1 MTVAD
6 DIKAIEKKV
15 GVWLDPTHIVLILG
29 LAAALLV
36 GVYFFESKQVSIA
49 EGKAAVATA
58 VAKQAKDDALAS
70 NEQNKEL
77 QAQKD
82 AVIAQL
88 QSANA
93 SLTQANTKL
102 ADAMKAEAA
111 ALANQKSVDKTMP
124 PTEQAARWATLVPG
138 AQVAPTPTGFAIDS
152 TGGVNTLLQLEELP
166 VVTKELAQA
175 NQQID
180 NDKQV
185 ISNDALVLKAEQDK
199 HASDVA
205 NDGKQLVAAQDE
217 TKKVQAD
224 FTVYKKKARRNI
236 IRAYVAGVVS
246 GVVLRKVLGF

>member
-1 MTVAD
+1 MTIAD
-6 DIKAIEKKV
+6 DIKAIEKKI
-15 GVWLDPTHIVLILG
+15 WLDPTHIVLMLG
-29 LAAALLV
+29 LAAALFV

-58 VAKQAKDDALAS
+58 VAEQAKQDAKAS
-70 NEQNKEL
+70 DVQNKEL

-88 QSANA
+88 QNANA
-93 SLTQANTKL
+93 SLTVANTKL

-124 PTEQAARWATLVPG
+124 PTQQAARWATLVPG
-138 AQVAPTPTGFAIDS
+138 AQVASTPTGFEVDA
-152 TGGVNTLLQLEELP
+152 TGGLNTILQLEELP
-166 VVTKELAQA
+166 VVTKELALA
-175 NQQID
+175 NQQLD

-199 HASDVA
+199 HASDVT

-224 FTVYKKKARRNI
+224 FTVYKKKCTRGKL
-236 IRAYVAGVVS
+236 RAFAAGVVT
-246 GVVLRKVLGF
+246 GIAIRKFLGF

>member
-1 MTVAD
+1 MTAID
-6 DIKAIEKKV
+6 EIKSIEKKI
-15 GVWLDPTHIVLILG
+15 WFDPTHIILALG
-29 LAAALLV
+29 LAAALFV
-36 GVYFFESKQVSIA
+36 GVYLFESKQVSIA

-58 VAKQAKDDALAS
+58 VAAQAKEDAKAS
-70 NEQNKEL
+70 DAQNKQL

-88 QSANA
+88 QAANQ
-93 SLTQANTKL
+93 SLTDANTKL

-111 ALANQKSVDKTMP
+111 ALANQKSVDRTMP
-124 PTEQAARWATLVPG
+124 PTQQAARWATLVPG
-138 AQVAPTPTGFAIDS
+138 AQVAPTPTGFAVDAN
-152 TGGVNTLLQLEELP
+152 GGLNTILQLEELP
-166 VVTKELAQA
+166 VVTKQLAQA
-175 NQQID
+175 TQQLD

-199 HASDVA
+199 HASDVT

-224 FTVYKKKARRNI
+224 FTAYKKKSRRNI
-236 IRAYVAGVVS
+236 LRAYVAGVVS

>member
-6 DIKAIEKKV
+6 EIKTVEKRIGTFFDVK
-15 GVWLDPTHIVLILG
+15 HIIMVLALG
-29 LAAALLV
+29 ASIFT
-36 GVYFFESKQVSIA
+36 GVYLYESREVTKAQG
-49 EGKAAVATA
+49 EAAVATA
-58 VAKQAKDDALAS
+58 VAKQAKDDAAAS
-70 NEQNKEL
+70 AVQNKEL

-93 SLTQANTKL
+93 SLTDANAKL
-102 ADAMKAEAA
+102 TDAMRAEAA
-111 ALANQKSVDKTMP
+111 ALANQKSVDKTML
-124 PTEQAARWATLVPG
+124 PTQQAARWAILVPG
-138 AQVAPTPTGFAIDS
+138 AQVAPTPTGFAVDAV
-152 TGGVNTLLQLEELP
+152 GGLNTILQLEELP

-175 NQQID
+175 NQQLD

-199 HASDVA
+199 HASDVV

-217 TKKVQAD
+217 TKKVQSD
-224 FTVYKKKARRNI
+224 FTVYKKKSRRNI
-236 IRAYVAGVVS
+236 LRAYVAGVVS